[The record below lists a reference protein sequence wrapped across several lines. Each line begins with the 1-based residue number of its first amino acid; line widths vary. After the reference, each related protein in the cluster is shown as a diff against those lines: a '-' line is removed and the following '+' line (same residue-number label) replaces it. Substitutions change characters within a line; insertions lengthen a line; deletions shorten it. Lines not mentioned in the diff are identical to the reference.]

1 MKRLIIISLILASCQ
16 KEISC
21 EDWGVCEDAPAKC
34 INGHSWVLPA
44 GNIDPDEHLVFTPAN
59 NAYHIWG
66 HPDFVA
72 TWKDCMPMNL
82 KDSAGYYRVM
92 SKDIYVYGNNESP
105 YVQIGGVASGGWLGH
120 EYSTYFFIMQ
130 RPEWD
135 SIGEWFKPRY

>member
-21 EDWGVCEDAPAKC
+21 EDWGVCGEQAAKC
-34 INGHSWVLPA
+34 INGHSWVMPA
-44 GNIDPDEHLVFTPAN
+44 GNIDPEEHLVFTPSN

-82 KDSAGYYRVM
+82 KDSAGYYKVM
-92 SKDIYVYGNNESP
+92 SKGHYVTAIGNSP
-105 YVQIGGVASGGWLGH
+105 YVQIGGSDTAGWWQH

-130 RPEWD
+130 QPEWD
-135 SIGEWFKPRY
+135 SITRVFKPRY